1 MKNRTDRAGANR
13 PSHPTPTFKKEPLS
27 DSRFQDLLS
36 RAGAFF
42 ADAEREVEGERAAM
56 IQEILQTLDRYG
68 LTVADLK

>member
-1 MKNRTDRAGANR
+1 M
-13 PSHPTPTFKKEPLS
+13 
-27 DSRFQDLLS
+27 S

-42 ADAEREVEGERAAM
+42 ADAERDVEGERAAM